1 MTEVDYYETVRQKLV
16 IGPLKTPKHRKITK
30 LMKLFWN
37 EEEIKLLS
45 HFDRA
50 DQWTSIKQLVER
62 SGLSKDE
69 IKKLL
74 RKSVIKGTISKK
86 GLRYCLDPILPGI
99 FEKYFQRSRDTKENI
114 QKAAELYW
122 YLIKEVAPTGVLAE
136 KGWSLLRPLLPLEAE
151 EKLIEINKDFDVQS
165 QTLPYETV
173 KNIIDK
179 HEQFTVITCQCRLVG
194 ELSGEPCEVAPAEMG
209 CFIAGPAGQMMFDG
223 GIRGARVLNKEEA
236 IDFIKETEKRGL
248 VHNAVFDK
256 GYESSMF
263 ICNCCGCHCG
273 VLHPPKIF
281 REEAANPSNYSPKW
295 NNELCTK
302 CEICMKKCP
311 QEAIYHQFPL
321 ESDSSDEQMVLRDKF
336 CIGCGICAVNCPND
350 AIKMIKVR
358 NNIPPEK
365 QFIGNKTFSDML
377 R

>member
-1 MTEVDYYETVRQKLV
+1 MTEVDYYEAVRQKLV

-30 LMKLFWN
+30 LMKIFWN
-37 EEEIKLLS
+37 KEEIKLLS

-50 DQWTSIKQLVER
+50 DQWTSIKQLEER

-69 IKKLL
+69 IKQIL
-74 RKSVIKGTISKK
+74 RKPRIKGTISKRGTK
-86 GLRYCLDPILPGI
+86 YCLEPILPGI
-99 FEKYFQRSRDTKENI
+99 FEKYFQRSRDTEENI
-114 QKAAELYW
+114 QKAAEIYW
-122 YLIKEVAPTGVLAE
+122 YFIKEIAPQYAFSE
-136 KGWSLLRPLLPLEAE
+136 KGWSLLRPLLPLETE

-173 KNIIDK
+173 KNIIEK
-179 HEQFTVITCQCRLVG
+179 HDQFTVITCQCRLVG

-236 IDFIKETEKRGL
+236 IDFLKETEKRGL

-273 VLHPPKIF
+273 VLYPPKIF
-281 REEAANPSNYSPKW
+281 REHAANPSNYSPKW
-295 NNELCTK
+295 DMDLCTK

-311 QEAIYHQFPL
+311 QEAIYHQFPI
-321 ESDSSDEQMVLRDKF
+321 ESDSSDERMVLRDKF

-350 AIKMIKVR
+350 AIKMLKVR
-358 NNIPPEK
+358 NNIPPDK